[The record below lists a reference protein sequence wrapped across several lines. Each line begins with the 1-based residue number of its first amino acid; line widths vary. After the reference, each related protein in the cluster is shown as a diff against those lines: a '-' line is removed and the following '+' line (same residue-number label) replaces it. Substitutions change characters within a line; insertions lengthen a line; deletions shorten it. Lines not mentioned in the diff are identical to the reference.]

1 MGSYYYL
8 GAQLPYLS
16 QGQAPPMSSEAFK
29 ALARQQMSSRDA
41 ALLDYCTLDPDPAL
55 LPAEMSEEISP
66 ENPTEPWSEK
76 TANSSR
82 FIRRWRE
89 WERVLRL
96 NLARGRALKLKK
108 EAIEAPELP
117 SEAVLAAK
125 NALVIESPLE
135 ADLLLE
141 RARWDA
147 IQAFVGM
154 DTFSETA
161 MYAYLL
167 KLLLMERRAAMDSE
181 LGFTE
186 YKALYAAILDSK
198 TQF

>member
-8 GAQLPYLS
+8 GAQLPYLV
-16 QGQAPPMSSEAFK
+16 QGQAPPMSSAVFK
-29 ALARQQMSSRDA
+29 ALARRQMSSRDA
-41 ALLDYCTLDPDPAL
+41 ALLDYCTLDPDPAA
-55 LPAEMSEEISP
+55 LPVEMAGEISP
-66 ENPTEPWSEK
+66 ENPAEVRSEK
-76 TANSSR
+76 VANSSA
-82 FIRRWRE
+82 FIKRWRE

-96 NLARGRALKLKK
+96 NLARGRAAKLKR
-108 EAIEAPELP
+108 EAVEAPELP
-117 SEAVLAAK
+117 SDAVLAAK
-125 NALVIESPLE
+125 NALAIESPLE

-167 KLLLMERRAAMDSE
+167 KLLLMERRALMDTE
-181 LGFTE
+181 VGFTE
-186 YKALYAAILDSK
+186 YKALYTAILGSK
-198 TQF
+198 THF